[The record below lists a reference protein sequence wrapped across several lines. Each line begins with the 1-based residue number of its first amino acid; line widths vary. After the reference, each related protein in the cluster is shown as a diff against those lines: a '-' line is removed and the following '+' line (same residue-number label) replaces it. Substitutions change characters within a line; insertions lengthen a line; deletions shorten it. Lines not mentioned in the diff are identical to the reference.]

1 MAPSAGKAVTV
12 RKFNPGIMG
21 WRPPVVPAGS
31 VVEDFHDF
39 WLEATTTPIGSALYI
54 DGCLMHGV
62 TEVTTTQDVGSTT
75 NVTVTFRVRTLNKG
89 EHPDK

>member
-1 MAPSAGKAVTV
+1 MQ
-12 RKFNPGIMG
+12 
-21 WRPPVVPAGS
+21 
-31 VVEDFHDF
+31 
-39 WLEATTTPIGSALYI
+39 
-54 DGCLMHGV
+54 GV